1 MRIKGINQEV
11 GVDFLSYRLIR
22 KGLSKMVIN
31 EQGSTGAKR
40 QMNEEYS
47 SRIK

>member
-1 MRIKGINQEV
+1 MTLKGRNQEG

-31 EQGSTGAKR
+31 EQGSIGTKR
-40 QMNEEYS
+40 QMNEEHS